1 MCCVS
6 FSLHQFLF
14 FRITKRDP
22 EAVSEND
29 ILTMPEENDQNEG
42 IADQQDKQTNKQS
55 TEHLSEHIEHQ
66 NEKDLE
72 SGIAT
77 EESGTLKSHY
87 EITKDQLDNLIKLR
101 VNNEGQRQLEIE
113 LDDNIFHGKP
123 FRTIYRY

>member
-1 MCCVS
+1 
-6 FSLHQFLF
+6 
-14 FRITKRDP
+14 
-22 EAVSEND
+22 
-29 ILTMPEENDQNEG
+29 MPEENDQNEG
-42 IADQQDKQTNKQS
+42 IADQQYEQINEQS
-55 TEHLSEHIEHQ
+55 TEHLSSEHIEHQ

-87 EITKDQLDNLIKLR
+87 EISKYQLDNLIKLR
-101 VNNEGQRQLEIE
+101 VNNQSQKQLEIE

>member
-1 MCCVS
+1 MLCILFAASV
-6 FSLHQFLF
+6 FIF
-14 FRITKRDP
+14 FRITKRNP
-22 EAVSEND
+22 EAVTEND

-42 IADQQDKQTNKQS
+42 ITDQLDKQS

>member
-6 FSLHQFLF
+6 FSLHQSLF
-14 FRITKRDP
+14 FRITKRSP
-22 EAVSEND
+22 EAVTEND

-123 FRTIYRY
+123 FLTIYRY